1 MIDKN
6 EYDKNVL
13 KRVKEKMDEILRQYA
28 NALSERNIQVTESG
42 SIEELTVLSSL
53 LLVKISELSV
63 LCSLI
68 IKDDISETN

>member
-6 EYDKNVL
+6 EYDKIVI

-28 NALSERNIQVTESG
+28 NELSERNIQVTESG

-53 LLVKISELSV
+53 LLVKISKLSV